1 MNEQVTDYINKHA
14 DKAGQQWQVDV
25 ANQLRA
31 AVLAAIPDAD
41 ERLQYGKPHYR
52 KNNQYA
58 AVIGTAKGWVTLTIF
73 NAQGIQPPAGMF
85 ESSDTGDRKTIK
97 VTQGQAV
104 DYDLLTTLIKEASS
118 GL

>member
-1 MNEQVTDYINKHA
+1 MNEQVTDYIDKLA
-14 DKAGQQWQVDV
+14 EKAGQEWQVEV
-25 ANQLRA
+25 CKRLR
-31 AVLAAIPDAD
+31 VVVFAAIPDTD

-73 NAQGIQPPAGMF
+73 NAQGIQPPEGMF

-97 VTQGQAV
+97 IVKGQTV
-104 DYDLLTTLIKEASS
+104 DEDLLKTLLAEAAA